1 MSKINIAIDGP
12 AGSGKGITSKE
23 LSHKLKYSYLDTGA
37 MYRAVALYMKQ
48 NTITK
53 KIFNT
58 EILNSISLSFNPEN
72 EICLNGENVENLI
85 RTPEISELASD
96 FSTIK
101 EVRDFL
107 VQQQQEIVKHK
118 GYIAEGRDIGTRV
131 MPNAELK
138 IYLNASIE
146 VRAERRYQ
154 DLKKQGLL
162 FSFEEVEKMI
172 EERDHQD
179 KNREY
184 DPLQKAEGAIEID
197 TSDLTIEEQIGV
209 IEKLAKKHIHFL
221 Q

>member
-23 LSHKLKYSYLDTGA
+23 LSHRLGYFYLDTGA

-48 NTITK
+48 HTIT
-53 KIFNT
+53 IQSFQPD
-58 EILNSISLSFNPEN
+58 ILHNISISFSKEN
-72 EICLNGENVENLI
+72 EVCLNDENVEHLI
-85 RTPEISELASD
+85 RTPEISDLASS
-96 FSTIK
+96 FSTVK
-101 EVRDFL
+101 EIRDFL
-107 VQQQQEIVKHK
+107 VEQQQEIVKNK

-131 MPNAELK
+131 MPYAELK
-138 IYLNASIE
+138 IYLNASLD
-146 VRAERRYQ
+146 VRAQRRYE

-162 FSFEEVEKMI
+162 FSFSEVEKMI

-184 DPLQKAEGAIEID
+184 DPLIKAKDAIEID
-197 TSDLTIEEQIGV
+197 TSDLTIEDQVSI

>member
-12 AGSGKGITSKE
+12 AGSGKGITSRE
-23 LSHKLKYSYLDTGA
+23 LSQKLGYFYLDTGA

-48 NTITK
+48 NKISINTFTPNVLENIT
-53 KIFNT
+53 
-58 EILNSISLSFNPEN
+58 LSFTSEN
-72 EICLNGENVENLI
+72 QICLNEEPVEDLI

-101 EVRDFL
+101 EIRDFL
-107 VQQQQEIVKHK
+107 VKEQQSIVKNK

-131 MPNAELK
+131 MPDAELK

-184 DPLQKAEGAIEID
+184 DPLIKTDDAIEID
-197 TSDLTIEEQIGV
+197 TSELTIEEQVEI
-209 IEKLAKKHIHFL
+209 IENLAKKHIAYL
-221 Q
+221 E